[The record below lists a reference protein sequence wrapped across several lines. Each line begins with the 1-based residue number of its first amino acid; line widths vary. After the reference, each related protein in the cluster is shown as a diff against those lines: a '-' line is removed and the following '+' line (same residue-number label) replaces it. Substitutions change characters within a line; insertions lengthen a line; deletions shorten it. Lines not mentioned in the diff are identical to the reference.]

1 MKRSEAVAWSCSVKT
16 VFLEVSQNSQEN
28 TGFGVSF
35 LTKFIK
41 REILA
46 QVFSYEFCKISKNIF
61 FTEHL

>member
-35 LTKFIK
+35 LIKFIK

-46 QVFSYEFCKISKNIF
+46 QVFSYEFCKVSKNIF